1 MYNVLDSIETY
12 LNVFFE
18 ECARESK
25 LKLALLI
32 DETKVQYPQEECKET
47 PLAEI

>member
-1 MYNVLDSIETY
+1 MYNVLDGIETY

-32 DETKVQYPQEECKET
+32 DETKFQTPQEKYK
-47 PLAEI
+47 